1 MKRSKLFL
9 REDFTINRKKRS
21 VKDIER
27 DEVRSGQIR
36 RFPGTGRTQ
45 AESLIILAAFVSINI
60 KLIFPRIIHQIF
72 LIKIR

>member
-27 DEVRSGQIR
+27 DEQRNQGRSTCFQG
-36 RFPGTGRTQ
+36 Q
-45 AESLIILAAFVSINI
+45 AELKQSLIILAAFVSINI
-60 KLIFPRIIHQIF
+60 K
-72 LIKIR
+72 

>member
-27 DEVRSGQIR
+27 DEQRNQGRSTCFQG
-36 RFPGTGRTQ
+36 Q
-45 AESLIILAAFVSINI
+45 AELKQRV
-60 KLIFPRIIHQIF
+60 
-72 LIKIR
+72 